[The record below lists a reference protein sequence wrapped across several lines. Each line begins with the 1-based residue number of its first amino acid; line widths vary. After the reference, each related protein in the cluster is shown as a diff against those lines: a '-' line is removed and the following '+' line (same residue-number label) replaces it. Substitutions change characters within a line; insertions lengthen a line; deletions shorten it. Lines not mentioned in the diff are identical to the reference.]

1 MKPIPLNK
9 LDLDLYQEK
18 LDNGLEVYIIP
29 KENVNN
35 VYITFSTRFGSKHYE
50 FVPINKDKTIKVPP
64 GVAHFLEHK
73 LFEQKNGVE
82 PFTFFVERG
91 ADANANTSN
100 HKTTYL
106 ISAQTNIEENL
117 EFLLDFVQEP
127 YFTDANVKKEKG
139 IIEQEIKMYQ
149 DYPFMV
155 LYEKSLENTIAKHP
169 IRIPIIGIIESINKI
184 TKEDLYTCYDTFYH
198 PSNMFLVI
206 TGNVKPELIMEVIK
220 KNQIKK
226 QFPEK
231 INQIKIKKYNEPDK
245 VVKEKEEISMNV
257 ALPKISNNYKFNI
270 SNIKDIPR
278 RDIID
283 YILLYFEIKIGN
295 TSVFNDT
302 LKQEGIINND
312 LEYTLVDLDTHII
325 IMVIADTEQP
335 QKLIET
341 IRKEINNFDIKEE
354 DFERKKKN
362 IISSYIYMSD
372 NIYRINN
379 KIMANIINEGKVLTD
394 DYNEVKKFNFET
406 LKKFIENTSF
416 ENNNYVIINPNS

>member
-91 ADANANTSN
+91 ADVNANTSN

-257 ALPKISNNYKFNI
+257 ALSKISNNYKFNI

>member
-1 MKPIPLNK
+1 MQPIPLNK

-18 LDNGLEVYIIP
+18 LDNGLEVYIVP
-29 KENVNN
+29 KDNVNN

-50 FVPINKDKTIKVPP
+50 FVPINEEKMVKVPA

-73 LFEQKNGVE
+73 VFEQKDGVE

-106 ISAQTNIEENL
+106 ISGQTNIEENL

-127 YFTDANVKKEKG
+127 YFTDANVKKEQG

-169 IRIPIIGIIESINKI
+169 IRIESINKI

-206 TGNVKPELIMEVIK
+206 TGNVKPESIIEVIK
-220 KNQIKK
+220 KNQNKK
-226 QFPEK
+226 KFPK
-231 INQIKIKKYNEPDK
+231 KMNKIKIKKYNEPDK
-245 VVKEKEEISMNV
+245 VVKEKDTLSMNV
-257 ALPKISNNYKFNI
+257 AIPKISNNYKFNI
-270 SNIKDIPR
+270 SSIKDIPR

-295 TSVFNDT
+295 TSIFNDS
-302 LKQEGIINND
+302 LKEEGIINND
-312 LEYTLVDLDTHII
+312 LDYTLVDLDTHII

-335 QKLIET
+335 QKLIDM
-341 IRKEINNFDIKEE
+341 IRKEINKFDINEE

-362 IISSYIYMSD
+362 LISSYIYMSD

-379 KIMANIINEGKVLTD
+379 KIMSNIINEGKVLTD
-394 DYNEVKKFNFET
+394 DYNEVKKFNFEK
-406 LKKFIENTSF
+406 LKNIVENISF
-416 ENNNYVIINPNS
+416 ENNNYLIINPKK

>member
-257 ALPKISNNYKFNI
+257 ALSKISNNYKFNI